1 VSKKLLHQLESSLAC
16 LLVSGLIVLLTAC
29 LFIKITRYN
38 DWAEIARGNPAAA
51 LALGGKVLGAAN
63 VMRVAVHTNS
73 GVVDTV
79 VWGLVGM
86 VLLLLTYLVF
96 EWVTPRLNVNRAIA
110 EGNVAVGIMSMV
122 FSLALSMLIG
132 ASIS

>member
-1 VSKKLLHQLESSLAC
+1 MLFTR
-16 LLVSGLIVLLTAC
+16 LT
-29 LFIKITRYN
+29 KYN
-38 DWAEIARGNPAAA
+38 DWAEIARGNAAAA
-51 LALGGKVLGAAN
+51 LALGGKVLGVAN
-63 VMRVAVHTNS
+63 IMRMAVHTNS
-73 GVVDTV
+73 GVTDTV
-79 VWGLVGM
+79 VWGLIGM

-110 EGNVAVGIMSMV
+110 EGNVAVGILSMV